1 MNSLRHTIYSLAA
14 ILLASSCG
22 SQIERRTVRIERQW
36 PAQTVRRIEVREV
49 DGAITV
55 DAGSSTQITLN
66 ALVRSRNRAKPEAD
80 NQGFFLSQIEG
91 DTLVIGR
98 RHEHTTIVFPFWSGN
113 DTRVDY
119 ALHVPANVEVD
130 LHTVTGR
137 ITTHGVAG
145 ETRATTV
152 NGVIDIETPGSSEVE
167 AKAVNGRIE
176 ARFLHEFHGA
186 LLKTVNGGVNL
197 VLPASASF
205 AGDFSQVN
213 GDVEAAFPLNIRS
226 HPGSRRVSG
235 EVNGGRYALRIT
247 TVNGDIRIENGG
259 GPLAVPA
266 PPLAPPT
273 PPVPSAIPAPP
284 APGAAPARPTPPPVT

>member
-1 MNSLRHTIYSLAA
+1 MNSRRQAVYSLAA
-14 ILLASSCG
+14 ILLATSCG
-22 SQIERRTVRIERQW
+22 SQMERRTVRIERQW
-36 PAQTVRRIEVREV
+36 PAQTIRRIEVREI

-55 DAGSSTQITLN
+55 DAGSANSISLN
-66 ALVRSRNRAKPEAD
+66 AQVRSRKEPAAKAE
-80 NQGFFLSQIEG
+80 NQGFFLTRIEG

-98 RHEHTTIVFPFWSGN
+98 RREHNTFIFGFGGGN

-152 NGVIDIETPGSSEVE
+152 NGVVDIETPGSSEVE

-176 ARFLHEFHGA
+176 ARFLKEFHGA
-186 LLKTVNGGVNL
+186 SLKTVNGGVNL

-235 EVNGGRYALRIT
+235 EVNGGKYALRIT

-259 GPLAVPA
+259 EAPA
-266 PPLAPPT
+266 LQAPPVPLAPSA
-273 PPVPSAIPAPP
+273 PSAIPAPP
-284 APGAAPARPTPPPVT
+284 APPARPDPPPVT